1 MRHFVRAG
9 MVPNS
14 LLPIVMK
21 AVRTGTSPDMEAIS
35 KDGQKVNDMIQLV
48 DNVVVAIVVEP
59 KVLPL
64 PPEEDEESEKY
75 DPLFE
80 RDEDLLYVDEVNPED
95 KAFIFQWA
103 CGGTSDLEQFREQ
116 SEQLVGSPS
125 GGNNVPRPAKRASR
139 PRTKKS

>member
-1 MRHFVRAG
+1 MRHFVKAG

-21 AVRTGTSPDMEAIS
+21 AVKTGTAPDMAAIQR
-35 KDGQKVNDMIQLV
+35 DGGKINDMIQLV
-48 DNVVVAIVVEP
+48 DNVVVAMVTEP
-59 KVLPL
+59 RVLPI

-103 CGGTSDLEQFREQ
+103 CGGTSDIEQFRNE
-116 SEQLVGSPS
+116 SDELVGPAP
-125 GGNNVPRPAKRASR
+125 GRQDVQRPTKRTSR
-139 PRTKKS
+139 PRPKKS